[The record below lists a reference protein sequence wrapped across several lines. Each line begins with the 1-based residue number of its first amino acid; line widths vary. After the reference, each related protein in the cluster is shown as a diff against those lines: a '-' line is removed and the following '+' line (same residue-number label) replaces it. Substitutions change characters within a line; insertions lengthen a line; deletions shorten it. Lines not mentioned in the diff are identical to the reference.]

1 MAIVDLFSKRQKRLR
16 GEVHDVYTYDDLPE
30 PLRVQI
36 VHLWSRALDKG
47 DRYSHLSGYATIAR
61 ILCEEYG
68 CFQLPGKKYPH
79 SRSDEL
85 VGFVLRETDVERVL
99 DAIEQS
105 FRYINYDQIISAE
118 FHYRTELV
126 ETAKDVT
133 NDLNSRFKEH
143 GVGYQF
149 VDGRI
154 VRVDSEYL
162 HSEALRPA
170 LRVLR
175 KKRYAGAQQEFLS
188 AHQRYRKG
196 ETKEA
201 LNDCLKAFESVMKAI
216 CGKRSWNY
224 PNNVTASRL
233 IDICLKKDLIP
244 AFWQSHYSSLRST
257 LESGVPTARNKQS
270 AHGQGTTPEAVPDH
284 LAAYVLNMT
293 ASAIVFLTEA
303 EAQLP

>member
-16 GEVHDVYTYDDLPE
+16 GDIPDVYIYDELPG

-36 VHLWSRALDKG
+36 VHLWSRALDKRG
-47 DRYSHLSGYATIAR
+47 QYGQVSSYDTIAS

-68 CFQLPGKKYPH
+68 YFRLPGEKYPSNRH
-79 SRSDEL
+79 DEL
-85 VGFVLRETDVERVL
+85 IAFFLGETDIERVL
-99 DAIEQS
+99 DAIELS
-105 FRYINYDQIISAE
+105 FRYINYDQIRNAG
-118 FHYRTELV
+118 FHDGPELA

-143 GVGYQF
+143 GIGYQF

-162 HSEALRPA
+162 HSEAIRPA

-175 KKRYAGAQQEFLS
+175 QKRYAGTQQEFLS
-188 AHQRYRKG
+188 AHHHYRKG

-216 CGKRSWNY
+216 CDSRRWNY
-224 PNNVTASRL
+224 PSNVTASGL
-233 IDICLKKDLIP
+233 IDICMKKELIP
-244 AFWQSHYSSLRST
+244 AFWQSHYSSLRNT

-270 AHGQGTTPEAVPDH
+270 AHGQGTTPESVPDH

-293 ASAIVFLTEA
+293 ASAIVFLAEA
-303 EAQLP
+303 EAQLQ